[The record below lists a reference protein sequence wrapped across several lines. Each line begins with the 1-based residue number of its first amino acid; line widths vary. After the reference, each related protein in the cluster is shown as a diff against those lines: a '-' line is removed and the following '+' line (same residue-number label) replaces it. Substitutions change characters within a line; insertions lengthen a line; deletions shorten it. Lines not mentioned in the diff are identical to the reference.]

1 MLRSTSRDVLP
12 FHCKFGQESGRPNR
26 GRNELFSWLG
36 KSRFLDGKGQL
47 PARAR
52 VGFWVRQGG
61 EPSSNLPSFKE
72 EGCKEEARS
81 GSWECGFGLARAR
94 ERLLGPEGRRD
105 LVISFFSPRIRADM
119 SAALVDTEEN

>member
-1 MLRSTSRDVLP
+1 M
-12 FHCKFGQESGRPNR
+12 
-26 GRNELFSWLG
+26 
-36 KSRFLDGKGQL
+36 FLDGKGEFL
-47 PARAR
+47 ACTR
-52 VGFWVRQGG
+52 VGLWGWQDG

-72 EGCKEEARS
+72 EGCQEEARS

-94 ERLLGPEGRRD
+94 ERLLGSEGRRD